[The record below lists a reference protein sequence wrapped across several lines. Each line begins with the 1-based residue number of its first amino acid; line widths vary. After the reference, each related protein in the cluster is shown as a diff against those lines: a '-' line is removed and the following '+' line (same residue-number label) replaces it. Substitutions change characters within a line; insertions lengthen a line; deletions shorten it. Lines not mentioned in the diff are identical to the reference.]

1 MIELIFRANNVCEL
15 QAHVFDLAK
24 VFSGEKRL
32 DLSTSPDPSTLQP
45 KDSKISKVEEVAEEL
60 PSAKPKRGPKAKKQ
74 EVEQVPTPSPV
85 PTPQV
90 ANVAAPVDL
99 LAPQTSSDEAT
110 TQPKNEIPS
119 REAAVLALQR
129 LAAYLGEEGSPK
141 GMLAAREVLEKFG
154 AKKLSEVP
162 EDKRAELIEA
172 CNAQVPADFVL
183 PEADPA

>member
-1 MIELIFRANNVCEL
+1 MIELIFRAQSVSEL
-15 QAHVFDLAK
+15 QNHVSDLAK
-24 VFSGEKRL
+24 VFSGERRP
-32 DLSTSPDPSTLQP
+32 DLSTRPDPSTLEP
-45 KDSKISKVEEVAEEL
+45 KDLKAEEVAEEL
-60 PSAKPKRGPKAKKQ
+60 PSAKPKRGPKAKTKQ
-74 EVEQVPTPSPV
+74 EVEQVPVPSPV
-85 PTPQV
+85 PKPQV

-110 TQPKNEIPS
+110 APPKNEIPS

-162 EDKRAELIEA
+162 EDKRGELIEA

>member
-1 MIELIFRANNVCEL
+1 MIELIFRAQSVSEL
-15 QAHVFDLAK
+15 QSHVSDLAK
-24 VFSGEKRL
+24 VFSGERRP
-32 DLSTSPDPSTLQP
+32 DLSTSPDPSTLAP
-45 KDSKISKVEEVAEEL
+45 KDLKVEEVAEEL
-60 PSAKPKRGPKAKKQ
+60 PSARPKRGPKAKKQ
-74 EVEQVPTPSPV
+74 EVEQVPVPSPV
-85 PTPQV
+85 PKPQV

-110 TQPKNEIPS
+110 APPKNEIPS

-129 LAAYLGEEGSPK
+129 LAAYLGEEGSAK

-162 EDKRAELIEA
+162 EDKRGELIEA